1 MYPSM
6 WLRSIPQNGMKN
18 THAKNAYWP
27 DAEKY
32 PEIKFTSSSVTS
44 NSDGFEAKGI
54 LDMHGVQKEITLPF
68 TFLPFSCKKL
78 IKISGKPF
86 LIRFQSRQKAE
97 SFHSLMDC
105 HS

>member
-18 THAKNAYWP
+18 THAKSAKCL

-44 NSDGFEAKGI
+44 TSDGFEA
-54 LDMHGVQKEITLPF
+54 
-68 TFLPFSCKKL
+68 
-78 IKISGKPF
+78 
-86 LIRFQSRQKAE
+86 
-97 SFHSLMDC
+97 
-105 HS
+105 